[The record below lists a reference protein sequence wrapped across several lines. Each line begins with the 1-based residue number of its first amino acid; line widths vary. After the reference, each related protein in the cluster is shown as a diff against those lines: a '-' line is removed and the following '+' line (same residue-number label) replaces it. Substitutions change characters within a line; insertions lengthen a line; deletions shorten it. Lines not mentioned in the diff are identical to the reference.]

1 MSDSSDGAAS
11 RASRLGR
18 RVPGTAAQDASGALK
33 RDSRPGR
40 QVVEWQQH
48 SQRPHRG
55 SLCPLH
61 HLPGLL
67 LLSLLC

>member
-40 QVVEWQQH
+40 RVVEWQ
-48 SQRPHRG
+48 
-55 SLCPLH
+55 
-61 HLPGLL
+61 
-67 LLSLLC
+67 